1 VLHSGRGGSSLS
13 LARQGLVKLTVPAQR
28 APGRARHRTLRAL
41 FEALER
47 DPRTRGR
54 FELDGKI
61 ASPSGSPAIEIELVS
76 HSLRIG
82 IELDGWYHFHD
93 PEGYRRD
100 RIQDLRLAR
109 AGYFVMR
116 FPAEDVDDRLA
127 STIDQI
133 AVATAG
139 RRASKFPY

>member
-1 VLHSGRGGSSLS
+1 M
-13 LARQGLVKLTVPAQR
+13 
-28 APGRARHRTLRAL
+28 RAL

-47 DPRTRGR
+47 DARTRGR

-61 ASPSGSPAIEIELVS
+61 SSLGEGPAIEIELVS
-76 HSLRIG
+76 HSLQIG

-100 RIQDLRLAR
+100 RIQDMRLAR

-116 FPAEDVDDRLA
+116 FPAEDVDDRLT

-133 AVATAG
+133 AIALAG
-139 RRASKFPY
+139 RRASAVLY